1 MRVFPVLATAL
12 MLGLPAFA
20 ETMPATISVTG
31 EGKVEVAPD
40 MAVLNIGVMTEAD
53 TAAAAL
59 KANSEGIAGAL
70 VRLKAAG
77 IEDRDLQTSGLSLNP
92 RYDYGSSGGDAK
104 ITGYVAS
111 NMVTVRVRDLSVLG
125 QTLDAVVTDGANT
138 LGGLSFGLQEP
149 DAATDEA
156 RRRAVADAA
165 HKAALYAEAAGVKLG
180 RVMSIADQGNYGGPQ
195 PMMMA
200 EARFAKD
207 AGSVPVASGE
217 LTVGATVN
225 ITYEIAAE

>member
-1 MRVFPVLATAL
+1 MRVIPVLAMAL

-20 ETMPATISVTG
+20 ETAPATISVTG
-31 EGKVEVAPD
+31 EGKVEIAPD
-40 MAVLNIGVMTEAD
+40 MATLNLGVTTEAD

-59 KANSEGIAGAL
+59 KANSDGIAGAL
-70 VRLKAAG
+70 SRLKDAG
-77 IEDRDLQTSGLSLNP
+77 IAERDLQTSGLTLNP
-92 RYDYGSSGGDAK
+92 RYDYGSSGGEAK
-104 ITGYVAS
+104 ITGYVAA
-111 NMVTVRVRDLSVLG
+111 NMVTVRVRDLAVLG

-149 DAATDEA
+149 DSTMDEA
-156 RRRAVADAA
+156 RRRAVADAT
-165 HKAALYAEAAGVKLG
+165 HKATLYSEAAGVKLG
-180 RVMSIADQGNYGGPQ
+180 RIMSIADQGNYGGPQ

-217 LTVGATVN
+217 LTVGATVAV
-225 ITYEIAAE
+225 TYEIAE

>member
-1 MRVFPVLATAL
+1 MRVIPVLAMAL

-20 ETMPATISVTG
+20 ETAPATISVTG
-31 EGKVEVAPD
+31 EGKVEIAPD
-40 MAVLNIGVMTEAD
+40 MATLNLGVTTEAD

-59 KANSEGIAGAL
+59 KANSDGIAGAL
-70 VRLKAAG
+70 SRLKDAG
-77 IEDRDLQTSGLSLNP
+77 IAERDLQTSGLTLNP
-92 RYDYGSSGGDAK
+92 RYDYGSSGGEAK

-111 NMVTVRVRDLSVLG
+111 NMVTVRVRDLAVLG

-149 DAATDEA
+149 DSTMDEA
-156 RRRAVADAA
+156 RRRAVADAT
-165 HKAALYAEAAGVKLG
+165 HKATLYAEAAGVKLG
-180 RVMSIADQGNYGGPQ
+180 RIMSIADQGNYGGPQ

-217 LTVGATVN
+217 LTVGATVAV
-225 ITYEIAAE
+225 TYEIAE

>member
-1 MRVFPVLATAL
+1 MRVIPVLAMAL

-20 ETMPATISVTG
+20 ETAPATISVTG
-31 EGKVEVAPD
+31 EGKVEIAPD
-40 MAVLNIGVMTEAD
+40 MATLNLGVTTEAD

-59 KANSEGIAGAL
+59 KANSDGIAGAL
-70 VRLKAAG
+70 SRLKDAG
-77 IEDRDLQTSGLSLNP
+77 IAERDLQTSGLTLNP
-92 RYDYGSSGGDAK
+92 RYDYGSSGGEAK
-104 ITGYVAS
+104 ITGYIAS
-111 NMVTVRVRDLSVLG
+111 NMVTVRVRDLAVLG

-149 DAATDEA
+149 DSTMDEA
-156 RRRAVADAA
+156 RRRAVADAT
-165 HKAALYAEAAGVKLG
+165 HKATLYAEAAGVKLG
-180 RVMSIADQGNYGGPQ
+180 RIMSIADQGNYGGPQ

-217 LTVGATVN
+217 LTVGATVAV
-225 ITYEIAAE
+225 TYEIAE

>member
-20 ETMPATISVTG
+20 ETPPATISVTG
-31 EGKVEVAPD
+31 EGKVEIAPD
-40 MAVLNIGVMTEAD
+40 MATLNLGVTTEAD

-59 KANSEGIAGAL
+59 KANSDGLAGAL
-70 VRLKAAG
+70 SRLKAAG
-77 IEDRDLQTSGLSLNP
+77 IAERDIQTSGLSLNP
-92 RYDYGSSGGDAK
+92 RYDYGTSGGEAK
-104 ITGYVAS
+104 ITGYVAA
-111 NMVTVRVRDLSVLG
+111 NMVTVRVRDLGVLG

-138 LGGLSFGLQEP
+138 LGGLGFGLQNP
-149 DAATDEA
+149 DQATDEA

-165 HKAALYAEAAGVKLG
+165 HKAALYAEAAGVTLG
-180 RVMSIADQGNYGGPQ
+180 RILSISEQGNYGGPQ
-195 PMMMA
+195 PIMMA

-217 LTVGATVN
+217 LTVAATVS
-225 ITYEIAAE
+225 ITYAIAD